1 MSETTLIVYWKE
13 RRKEKSV
20 SGTTHIFGKEKWI
33 EDVIGKKKRKKQEH
47 YFRNSIAPQ

>member
-20 SGTTHIFGKEKWI
+20 SGTKHIFGKEKWI
-33 EDVIGKKKRKKQEH
+33 EDVIGKKKKKKTRTLFLQ
-47 YFRNSIAPQ
+47 